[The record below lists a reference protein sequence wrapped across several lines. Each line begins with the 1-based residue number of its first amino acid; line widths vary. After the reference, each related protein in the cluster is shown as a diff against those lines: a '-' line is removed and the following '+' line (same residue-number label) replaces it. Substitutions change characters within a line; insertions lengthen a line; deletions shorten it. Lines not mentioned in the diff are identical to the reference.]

1 MIYPFRLLLIAFQF
15 LTILPVPSPRE
26 CTSTDL
32 GRSTAWFP
40 LVGLVIGGLLVSA
53 DLLFGLLFPRLL
65 TDALLVLLATLLT
78 GALHLDGL
86 ADVCDGLAARG
97 DKERFLAVM
106 KDSRVGAVGVVGLVL
121 GLLLKVVALNSL
133 PVEQKAAGLLLFP
146 MLARYAQVLI
156 LANAA
161 AARNDGLGACFL
173 TGCGAVQRSLAT
185 ATVIP
190 LCWLIG
196 GVGGLMALIFVIPV
210 AFGVRIYFSRRLGG
224 ISGDIVG
231 FGSELVELA
240 TLLSIIAFLA
250 LSAKML

>member
-1 MIYPFRLLLIAFQF
+1 MIYPFRLLLIALQF

-26 CTSTDL
+26 CTTKDL

-40 LVGLVIGGLLVSA
+40 LVGLAIGGLLVLA
-53 DLLFGLLFPRLL
+53 DQLLGMLFPRQL
-65 TDALLVLLATLLT
+65 TDALLVLLLSVIT

-121 GLLLKVVALNSL
+121 GLLLKYLALLSL
-133 PVEQKAAGLLLFP
+133 PAYLKTSGLLLFP
-146 MLARYAQVLI
+146 LVARYAQVLI
-156 LANAA
+156 LVNAT

-173 TGCGAVQRSLAT
+173 NGCGTTQFSLAT
-185 ATVIP
+185 AAVLP
-190 LCWLIG
+190 LCWLSG
-196 GVGGLMALIFVIPV
+196 GIQGLIALAAVLPLALGI
-210 AFGVRIYFSRRLGG
+210 RIYFSRRLGG

-231 FGSELVELA
+231 FGSELAELA
-240 TLLSIIAFLA
+240 ALLTIIGLYM
-250 LSAKML
+250 LSAKVL

>member
-1 MIYPFRLLLIAFQF
+1 MIYPFRLLLIAVQF
-15 LTILPVPSPRE
+15 LTILPVPSPRT
-26 CTSTDL
+26 CTSADL
-32 GRSTAWFP
+32 GRSTVWFP
-40 LVGLVIGGLLVSA
+40 LVGLAIGGLLALA
-53 DLLFGLLFPRLL
+53 DQLFGLLFPRLL
-65 TDALLVLLATLLT
+65 TDALLVLLATLIT

-121 GLLLKVVALNSL
+121 GLLLKYTALLSL
-133 PVEQKAAGLLLFP
+133 TIYQKTAGLLLFP
-146 MLARYAQVLI
+146 MVARYCQVLI
-156 LANAA
+156 LAHAT

-173 TGCGAVQRSLAT
+173 NGCGTTQRSLAT

-196 GVGGLMALIFVIPV
+196 GISGLITLATAIPLAL
-210 AFGVRIYFSRRLGG
+210 GVRIYFSRRLGG

-231 FGSELVELA
+231 FGSELAELA
-240 TLLSIIAFLA
+240 ALLTIIGLHM
-250 LSAKML
+250 LSAKVL